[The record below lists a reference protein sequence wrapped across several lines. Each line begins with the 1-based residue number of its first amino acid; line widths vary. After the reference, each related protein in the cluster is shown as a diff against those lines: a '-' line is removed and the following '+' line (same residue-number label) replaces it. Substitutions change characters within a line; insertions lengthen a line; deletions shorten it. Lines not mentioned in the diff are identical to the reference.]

1 MSAVAPLTLDFSLV
15 VDARA
20 EALADEAALRG
31 LALLILQSEAA
42 AGDWEIA
49 VSLMSD
55 AELQSLHRQFM
66 GIDEPTDIMS
76 FPYGD
81 ELAGGDLAISFDH
94 ARERAQEWD
103 ISPTEEVE
111 FLVAHGVLHLL
122 GWRDGSP
129 EQRQAMLARQEEL
142 VSLWRSGDSN

>member
-1 MSAVAPLTLDFSLV
+1 MSARAPLTLEFSLV

-20 EALADEAALRG
+20 EVLAGEAALRG
-31 LALLILQSEAA
+31 LALHILQSEAA
-42 AGDWEIA
+42 AGDWEIT

-55 AELQSLHRQFM
+55 ADLQSLHRQFM
-66 GIDEPTDIMS
+66 GVDEPTDIMS

-81 ELAGGDLAISFDH
+81 ELTGGDLAISFDH

-103 ISPTEEVE
+103 ISPSEEVE

-122 GWRDGSP
+122 GWRDGSA
-129 EQRQAMLARQEEL
+129 EQRKAMLARQEEL
-142 VSLWRSGDSN
+142 VSLWRGGDSN